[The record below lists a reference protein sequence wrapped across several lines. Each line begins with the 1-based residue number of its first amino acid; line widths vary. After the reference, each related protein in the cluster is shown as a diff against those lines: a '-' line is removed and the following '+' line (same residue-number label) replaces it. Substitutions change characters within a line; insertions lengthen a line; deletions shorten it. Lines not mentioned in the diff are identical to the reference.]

1 MKPRKKILGFILIE
15 DSAENKSNN
24 IKHSRGQNMVYMNL
38 FSDWEERSK
47 NDTPDDWLS
56 FKDLEFIMIAALKTE
71 KNRHKKIEID
81 FVTFW
86 RLISQSMKALDSC
99 HVLNEINKLA
109 EDNKKIKVYIRKI
122 KKNWK

>member
-1 MKPRKKILGFILIE
+1 
-15 DSAENKSNN
+15 
-24 IKHSRGQNMVYMNL
+24 MVYMNL